1 MMIKTIILPA
11 LCVIFGTTVLA
22 KEKAALPPKAPFNL
36 EELTKN
42 SAGVREKKKATDEPF
57 LSRISGQIA
66 ATSKSSLSFRV
77 PGFIEKINKKPGDKI
92 KRGDI
97 IAFLDPGDFELQVKL
112 MKLNKEQALLLEKT
126 AKNELDREQQLRD
139 GNASTASQYDMIKT
153 KYEQARVASQL
164 ADVNLKNAERNLEF
178 TKLRAPYDC
187 MLASQYKDKAEH
199 VGLDTKIFDIYEVNS
214 IEVNLNAPEILVGR
228 LDVGAALAI
237 SVPSLRY
244 TVDAVVTKVV
254 PAVSE
259 TSRTFKVTATLKQ
272 TDQRVVPGLFAEA
285 QLK

>member
-1 MMIKTIILPA
+1 MKHLVLVA
-11 LCVIFGTTVLA
+11 LSVVFSTGFLG
-22 KEKAALPPKAPFNL
+22 KEKAALPPKAPFTM
-36 EELTKN
+36 EEIAKN
-42 SAGVREKKKATDEPF
+42 ATLGEKKKTVNEPF

-77 PGFIEKINKKPGDKI
+77 PGFIETINKKPGDKM
-92 KRGDI
+92 KKGEI
-97 IAFLDPGDFELQVKL
+97 IATLDPGDFALQVQL

-139 GNASTASQYDMIKT
+139 GNASTASQYDMIET
-153 KYEQARVASQL
+153 KYKQARVASQL

-187 MLASQYKDKAEH
+187 ILAGQYKDKAEH
-199 VGLDTKIFDIYEVNS
+199 VGLDTKIFDIYEAT

-228 LDVGAALAI
+228 LEVGATL
-237 SVPSLRY
+237 SVSIPSLRRSE
-244 TVDAVVTKVV
+244 DAIVTKVV

-272 TDQRVVPGLFAEA
+272 VDQRVVPGLFAEA
-285 QLK
+285 ALK